1 MDSSRL
7 EEDAEEDEDII
18 EEEDDLTDTDEAG
31 AMAGGGGGA
40 IAGGGGGAIAGGGGG
55 AIAGGGG
62 AGLLSSPEW
71 KCDRT
76 EAERQAKQNFISSN
90 MKLRR
95 NYRGL
100 KSIWCKAGACSSSI
114 GSELAELDTS

>member
-40 IAGGGGGAIAGGGGG
+40 IAGGGGGAIAGGGG
-55 AIAGGGG
+55 

-90 MKLRR
+90 MKLIR

-114 GSELAELDTS
+114 GSELAEFDTS

>member
-31 AMAGGGGGA
+31 AM
-40 IAGGGGGAIAGGGGG
+40 AGGGGG

-95 NYRGL
+95 YYRGL